1 VIGRQAELWDA
12 DTGMRSPLS
21 YRIDGPRTIV
31 PVSLEAN
38 GSALIVFRKKAATTE
53 RTIAARS
60 EAQVATLSGP
70 WTITFQADRSAP
82 ATHDISGLGS
92 WADSKLPGVKYFS
105 GTGTYK
111 TTWNWTPDAARR
123 ARIVLDLGEF
133 HELADV
139 VVNGRAVKTVWK
151 PPFRV
156 DVTSALKPGA
166 NAIEIRVTNLWVNRL
181 IGDAQPGAEKVTF
194 TVSAPYNA
202 NAPLRP
208 SGLIGP
214 VRVLSTH

>member
-1 VIGRQAELWDA
+1 MKSFA
-12 DTGMRSPLS
+12 
-21 YRIDGPRTIV
+21 
-31 PVSLEAN
+31 
-38 GSALIVFRKKAATTE
+38 
-53 RTIAARS
+53 
-60 EAQVATLSGP
+60 
-70 WTITFQADRSAP
+70 
-82 ATHDISGLGS
+82 
-92 WADSKLPGVKYFS
+92 

-111 TTWNWTPDAARR
+111 TTWNWTPSGVGRV
-123 ARIVLDLGEF
+123 ILDLGEF
-133 HELADV
+133 YELADV

-166 NAIEIRVTNLWVNRL
+166 NALEIRVTNLWVNRL
-181 IGDAQPGAEKVTF
+181 IGDVAAGAEKVTF

-214 VRVLSTH
+214 ARVIRQQ